1 MALDPTADRIG
12 HLFII
17 RLSVTVKMTDYIEGN
32 ESTHL
37 ICLLSLTFT
46 VKKKRILTYF
56 LALAVAF
63 SNLVL
68 LKKLLVVI
76 VRTRILPYNAEK
88 GTGFQASSLS
98 AAVLLCRSS
107 KK

>member
-46 VKKKRILTYF
+46 VKKKKNFNIF
-56 LALAVAF
+56 L
-63 SNLVL
+63 S
-68 LKKLLVVI
+68 
-76 VRTRILPYNAEK
+76 
-88 GTGFQASSLS
+88 TGSCLFQSG
-98 AAVLLCRSS
+98 AA
-107 KK
+107 